1 MDVWS
6 ISPASATI
14 QRELF
19 PDIPLPSSF
28 AEPFNPEMPAPI
40 QIKERLYGQ
49 KLYGTMIPKRQLQ
62 VDESHSLFA
71 TKEKVFIDAGLGNY
85 YDDACKRH
93 LIQFA
98 AILIDKCFNFV
109 ISTPLSRF
117 TDGWASFVNV
127 TKVTYMI
134 GYGMTKGRVYAKTNS
149 NVAQLVGYS
158 TLIMASAGWGIG
170 ATVSNEIIFFQDEDS
185 FKTFSRG
192 NFELGA
198 GAKATVSNISADC
211 TAGTAGI
218 PLLDRAMG
226 IVAKDDDKPKYHH
239 GIATFCVSSKVGMMI
254 GLCVEGQKF
263 TFTPI

>member
-1 MDVWS
+1 MGRILAETNCNQPDAERQLRPQLRSRSEMRMQQRQMHLQVDVWS

-28 AEPFNPEMPAPI
+28 AEPFNPEMPKPI

-98 AILIDKCFNFV
+98 AILIHKCFNFV

-134 GYGMTKGRVYAKTNS
+134 GYGVTKGRVYAKTNS
-149 NVAQLVGYS
+149 NVASLFDTQ
-158 TLIMASAGWGIG
+158 
-170 ATVSNEIIFFQDEDS
+170 
-185 FKTFSRG
+185 
-192 NFELGA
+192 
-198 GAKATVSNISADC
+198 
-211 TAGTAGI
+211 
-218 PLLDRAMG
+218 
-226 IVAKDDDKPKYHH
+226 H
-239 GIATFCVSSKVGMMI
+239 
-254 GLCVEGQKF
+254 
-263 TFTPI
+263 